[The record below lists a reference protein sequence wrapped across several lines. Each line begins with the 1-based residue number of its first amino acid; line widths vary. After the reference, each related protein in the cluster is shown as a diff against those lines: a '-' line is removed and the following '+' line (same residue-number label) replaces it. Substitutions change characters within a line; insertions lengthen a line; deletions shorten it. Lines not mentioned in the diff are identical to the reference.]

1 MNPRELFWLSSLALV
16 LAIACI
22 ADGLFT
28 PGGDNALGQAE
39 RLFPELNADTIDSF
53 TVKRGDATVA
63 AKKVDGQWRVADPDY
78 PAHPER
84 IARLAKR
91 LAELTV
97 SQRFAEA
104 EWTETGDE
112 ETFGLDEAKA
122 LVSWTSD
129 GTEQSL
135 EVGSAVLFGR
145 QTYVRLPGT
154 RDVLLATGDLANWVP
169 RDADDWRD
177 LRLVPEDL
185 EFDRVRFW
193 GQSRTVELA
202 RGGDGGWRM
211 EQPVNSPA
219 DQMVVRQLIQ
229 RMQLARIVQI
239 AADAGEGEPDATVRL
254 TKGEESVI
262 ELEFRK
268 PNDEE
273 PAVLVQHSGRGTVV
287 IQDDGLLSLLRL
299 PHDQFREHAVF
310 RRPLHEVTSVTV
322 DTINKFTVAK
332 KPDGDWQVTEPK
344 QFPADALL
352 VNAMLTNIR
361 NAQVIDFIKD
371 GAVAADFKN
380 HGLANPWLNLE
391 LNGTSS
397 AAGRW
402 REKIAF
408 GTVDALRVAARANDE
423 PAIIGL
429 PREQAILL
437 PKEAFKLRE
446 RRLWAFSTN
455 QVATVTVTLD
465 NEPTRFARLP
475 NSTWRTADNKPLDQ
489 IQSAMLEEAVYRM
502 GVLSAVDWV
511 AEGQPAMEAA
521 GIRPGANQ
529 LAAEVDTADGPRR
542 FTLEF
547 GNNGPLGRT
556 RVMTDQYDKPTLFSA
571 PNEFTNIYFA
581 ALQTLGLAKR

>member
-1 MNPRELFWLSSLALV
+1 MV

-22 ADGLFT
+22 ADGLFSS
-28 PGGDNALGQAE
+28 GDDNALGQAK
-39 RLFPELNADTIDSF
+39 RLFPGLNADTIDSF

-63 AKKVDGQWRVADPDY
+63 AKKIDGQWRVADPDY

-97 SQRFAEA
+97 NQRFEEA

-122 LVSWTSD
+122 LVSWTGG

-154 RDVLLATGDLANWVP
+154 RDVLLAASDLANWVP
-169 RDADDWRD
+169 LNADDWRD

-229 RMQLARIVQI
+229 RMQLARIVQV

-254 TKGEESVI
+254 TKGGDSVI

-332 KPDGDWQVTEPK
+332 KPDGAWQVTGPK
-344 QFPADALL
+344 PFPADALL
-352 VNAMLTNIR
+352 VNAMLANIR

-402 REKIAF
+402 MEKIAF

-475 NSTWRTADNKPLDQ
+475 NATWRTAENKPLDQ

-542 FTLEF
+542 FQLEF
-547 GNNGPLGRT
+547 GNKGPLGRM
-556 RVMTDQYDKPTLFSA
+556 RVMTEQYGTPTLFSA

>member
-22 ADGLFT
+22 ADGLFSS
-28 PGGDNALGQAE
+28 GGDNALGQAKP
-39 RLFPELNADTIDSF
+39 LFPGLNADTIDSF

-63 AKKVDGQWRVADPDY
+63 AKKIDGQWRVADPDY

-84 IARLAKR
+84 IGRLAKR

-97 SQRFAEA
+97 NQRFE
-104 EWTETGDE
+104 ESDWTETGDE
-112 ETFGLDEAKA
+112 ESFGLDEAKA
-122 LVSWTSD
+122 LVSWMSE
-129 GTEQSL
+129 GKKQSL

-154 RDVLLATGDLANWVP
+154 RDVLLAASDLANWVP
-169 RDADDWRD
+169 RNADDWRD

-219 DQMVVRQLIQ
+219 DQMLVRQLIQ
-229 RMQLARIVQI
+229 RMQLARIVQV

-332 KPDGDWQVTEPK
+332 NRDGDWQVTEPK

-489 IQSAMLEEAVYRM
+489 IQYAMLEEAVYRM

-529 LAAEVDTADGPRR
+529 LAAVVDTADGPRR
-542 FTLEF
+542 YTLEF
-547 GNNGPLGRT
+547 GNKGPLGRT
-556 RVMTDQYDKPTLFSA
+556 RVMTEQYGTPTLFSA